1 MNEDLYM
8 LGRTFNNDVSNADLE
23 GGSITSA
30 NIYRLSSQFVD
41 KSSYIQAIDFNL
53 AVLKDLIFLI
63 NAVNEERQDLV
74 SDWFKR
80 FRK

>member
-1 MNEDLYM
+1 MKSDIK
-8 LGRTFNNDVSNADLE
+8 GRYKKMQELRQKVLE
-23 GGSITSA
+23 QPTE
-30 NIYRLSSQFVD
+30 FVD

-53 AVLKDLIFLI
+53 SVLKDLIFLI
-63 NAVNEERQDLV
+63 DSVNEERQDLV

>member
-1 MNEDLYM
+1 M
-8 LGRTFNNDVSNADLE
+8 RTDIKERYKNMQELKERVLAQPTE
-23 GGSITSA
+23 
-30 NIYRLSSQFVD
+30 YVD
-41 KSSYIQAIDFNL
+41 KASYIQAIDFNL